1 MRPLL
6 PVLMISGLLWWMI
19 APQVVAQNWSPHNQ
33 QTNHNSPMP
42 KGENV
47 HQAGWL
53 AGDTGCCDSNV
64 RVGPLFRG
72 LGNRG
77 QHGDCASD
85 SGDCTSDACECPSC
99 LSMIAARTRTAVC
112 NLRCLPAKVL
122 RKLANGV
129 KSLSQLRLCY
139 NPCLDSCCLETSG
152 CFQHGRRGGPLG
164 HFGPCWYEA
173 PREWT
178 LFGIFPLQRLR
189 GCGLYPG
196 CGGSSCNDCGRAR
209 RILGAK
215 DDCGCGTVD
224 DQPAAVEPESVP
236 VPEAAAEPVSS
247 QARSDRSALMPSTV
261 IPYRTPKSRQEGQE
275 VFTLPSQKQ
284 VEVPVERASHRS
296 GTTRVSVHKAAKGAS
311 GLNEM
316 PQPKSRR
323 LEPLPLNGDQQ
334 TLEKAG
340 FVMRS

>member
-6 PVLMISGLLWWMI
+6 PALMISGLLWWMI

-33 QTNHNSPMP
+33 HSNHNSPMSN
-42 KGENV
+42 GQNV
-47 HQAGWL
+47 HQAGWI

-64 RVGPLFRG
+64 HVGPLFRG

-77 QHGDCASD
+77 QHGDC
-85 SGDCTSDACECPSC
+85 TSDACKCPSC

-112 NLRCLPAKVL
+112 NLRCLPAKAL

-129 KSLSQLRLCY
+129 ESLAQLRLCL

-196 CGGSSCNDCGRAR
+196 CGESSCDDCSRGR

-215 DDCGCGTVD
+215 DDCGCGTAD
-224 DQPAAVEPESVP
+224 DQPTAVEPESVP
-236 VPEAAAEPVSS
+236 APEPAADPVSS
-247 QARSDRSALMPSTV
+247 QARSDRSALMPSAV
-261 IPYRTPKSRQEGQE
+261 IPYRASKPRQDSQG

-284 VEVPVERASHRS
+284 ATVPVERASHRS
-296 GTTRVSVHKAAKGAS
+296 GTARKAVKGNN

-323 LEPLPLNGDQQ
+323 SEPLPLSGGQQ
-334 TLEKAG
+334 TPKKTG